1 MGISSAMGSQALVP
15 TGFGFRN
22 LIINGEFD
30 INQRQLSSRTTTGYL
45 HDRWRF
51 ETSGGTATYS
61 NQAFTL
67 GNQISGFETRNFA
80 QIAISG
86 QSASS
91 HYSILQQIIEG
102 VRTAAGQILTVSF
115 YARATSGT
123 PRISVE
129 LGQSFGTGGS
139 PSAGLNVNAGAVTI
153 STTWQRYSV
162 TVAVPSIAGKTIGTT
177 DDYLSIQLWVSA
189 GSDYASRVNS
199 IGIQNNTFQIWGVQ
213 AETNH
218 YATSLEIRPETVELQ
233 LCQRYYYEMRGWGG
247 DDGLCQGHY
256 YGSQQLW
263 CVIQHPVQ
271 MRRGP
276 VFSLAGGN
284 YNAYTSGVGNAVTTA
299 AQYSG
304 TPQTSTI
311 YFITLNART
320 VGVGGWVA
328 TASGILYFNSEY
340 FG

>member
-1 MGISSAMGSQALVP
+1 MGISQGLGSQALLP
-15 TGFGFRN
+15 AGLGFRN

-30 INQRQLSSRTTTGYL
+30 VNQRQLSSRTTNGYL

-51 ETSGGTATYS
+51 ETFGGTCTYS
-61 NQAFTL
+61 TQSFTL
-67 GNQISGFETRNFA
+67 GNQISGFEGRNFA
-80 QIAISG
+80 QIAVTG
-86 QSASS
+86 QSASNN
-91 HYSILQQIIEG
+91 YSILQQIVEG

-123 PRISVE
+123 PKISVE
-129 LGQSFGTGGS
+129 LGQGFGTGGS
-139 PSAGLNVNAGAVTI
+139 PSAGVNINAGAVTI

-162 TVAVPSIAGKTIGTT
+162 TVAVPSIAGKTLGSA
-177 DDYLSIQLWVSA
+177 DDYLAVSFWFSA
-189 GSDYASRVNS
+189 GSDYNSRTNS

-218 YATSLEIRPETVELQ
+218 YATSLEIRPDTIELQ
-233 LCQRYYYEMRGWGG
+233 LCQRYYYELRGWGG

-256 YGSQQLW
+256 YASQQLW

-271 MRRGP
+271 MRKGP
-276 VFSLAGGN
+276 VFSLASGT
-284 YNAYTSGVGNAVTTA
+284 YNGYTSGMGNLVTTA

-311 YFITLNART
+311 YFTMLNSRTL
-320 VGVGGWVA
+320 GVGAWVA
-328 TASGILYFNSEY
+328 SGSGILYFNSEF